1 MKQEMNDEHKLPSTL
16 ESNLRYLLKT
26 NDLAK
31 KDWAE
36 LLEIINIRL
45 NNTGLKYN
53 NEIPIKRPKNFYKID
68 DKEILKT
75 RVRISSSKRFLKEF
89 ASKVKLEDYKEL
101 IEKKIK
107 NSSDEG
113 VYQKKLSA
121 LYKNYEQ
128 KLQGTELIKF
138 Y

>member
-1 MKQEMNDEHKLPSTL
+1 MD
-16 ESNLRYLLKT
+16 
-26 NDLAK
+26 
-31 KDWAE
+31 
-36 LLEIINIRL
+36 I
-45 NNTGLKYN
+45 KY
-53 NEIPIKRPKNFYKID
+53 FYKQY
-68 DKEILKT
+68 ILKA
-75 RVRISSSKRFLKEF
+75 I
-89 ASKVKLEDYKEL
+89 

>member
-1 MKQEMNDEHKLPSTL
+1 MKQESNYSQKLPSTL

-45 NNTGLKYN
+45 NNKGLEYN